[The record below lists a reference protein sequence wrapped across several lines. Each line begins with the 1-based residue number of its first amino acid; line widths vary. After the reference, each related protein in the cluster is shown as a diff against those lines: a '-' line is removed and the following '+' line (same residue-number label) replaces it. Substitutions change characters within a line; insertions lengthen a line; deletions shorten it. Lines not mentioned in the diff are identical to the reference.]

1 MTRVEK
7 VKDFAEKHPYIT
19 IAAVGLY
26 SAVLALCLVRDLYH
40 YGILKK

>member
-7 VKDFAEKHPYIT
+7 VKEFAGKHPYLTIT
-19 IAAVGLY
+19 AAGLY